1 MFKRVEISLL
11 GSVILSLNM
20 PAFSQEAPTAMP
32 TATLETITV
41 SAVRQPYI
49 GDFTALE
56 SPRTFSL
63 ISDEQLQS
71 QNITKLSDALDLDA
85 SVARQNNFGG
95 LWDAYAIRGFAG
107 DENLP
112 TGYLVNGYNAGRGFG
127 GNRDAVSIQKI
138 EVLKGAN
145 GALFGRSE
153 AGGVVNIVTKKA
165 DLSGTFGEL
174 VLSAGEYDRYRAETD
189 VNLLLQPDLALRL
202 NGFLEDN
209 KAERDHVENKR
220 FGLYPSMTAEL
231 NENLLLNYELEHSKQ
246 RQPFDRGT
254 VARQGKLGG
263 LSPKVFLGEPSD
275 GDVTAIATGHQLQFE
290 YTLNPDWKI
299 LIGGSH
305 RDTDLKGISTEPE
318 LAKSR
323 QAFLLSGGDKISRQ
337 RRDRDYESSNQV
349 LRTELSGLFRLAD
362 MEHRI
367 LTGVDYDRF
376 ENKQVFK
383 RFRPPVISV
392 TTTDLASNNISLS
405 NPVYGAYPA
414 KIMTTFND
422 RLDTHQAVGFYLQD
436 QIALTPKLQLRLG
449 TRFDQFK
456 LDIDNR
462 LTAKNTG
469 SKDRK
474 WSSQAGLSYQ
484 IIPTVSIFSHYGDTF
499 RANIGADAQGVIFK
513 PEESTSAELGAKWYS
528 TNSKLSSTLS
538 IFNMNKTNVLVA
550 DPLNSGFSSAVGK
563 VKSSGVEVDV
573 NAKLEQGIQIH
584 ASYAYTDTAVD
595 SNDLDPNFSLPL
607 KKGDR
612 LINIPK
618 HQANIQVS
626 RNIPIQQLQLNIG
639 AGLQYVD
646 KRLGETGTD
655 FYLPAYTLLNLN
667 AQAKLTK
674 NIDVFAHVKN
684 VLDKQY
690 YPGSYSSLW
699 VQTGDPRLVTLG
711 AKFSF

>member
-1 MFKRVEISLL
+1 MFKRVEMSLL
-11 GSVILSLNM
+11 GTMILGLNM
-20 PAFSQEAPTAMP
+20 PVFSQEVPTGM
-32 TATLETITV
+32 LETIKV
-41 SAVRQPYI
+41 SAVRQPYL
-49 GDFTALE
+49 GDFKALE
-56 SPRTFSL
+56 SPRSFSV
-63 ISDEQLQS
+63 ISGEQLKS
-71 QNITKLSDALDLDA
+71 QNVTKLSDALDLDA
-85 SVARQNNFGG
+85 SIARQNNFGG

-127 GNRDAVSIQKI
+127 GNRDTVSVQKI

-145 GALFGRSE
+145 GALFGRGE
-153 AGGVVNIVTKKA
+153 VGGVINIVTKKA
-165 DLSGTFGEL
+165 DLSGTFGEV
-174 VLSAGEYDRYRAETD
+174 VLSAGELDRYRAETD
-189 VNLLLQPDLALRL
+189 VNLQLQPRLAVRL
-202 NGFLEDN
+202 IGVMEDK
-209 KAERDHVENKR
+209 KAERDHIENKR
-220 FGLYPSMTAEL
+220 YGFYPSITAEL
-231 NENLLLNYELEHSKQ
+231 TDNVQLSYELEHSEQK
-246 RQPFDRGT
+246 QPFDRGT

-275 GDVTAIATGHQLQFE
+275 GDVTASATGHQLQFA
-290 YTLNPDWKI
+290 YTLSPDWKI

-305 RDTDLKGISTEPE
+305 RETDLEGISTEPE
-318 LAKSR
+318 LAKTR
-323 QAFLLSGGDKISRQ
+323 QIFFIANGDKISRQ
-337 RRDRDYESSNQV
+337 RRQRDYESSHEA
-349 LRTELSGLFRLAD
+349 LRTELSGLFRLAG

-376 ENKQVFK
+376 ENDQDFK
-383 RFRPPVISV
+383 RFRPPVINMS
-392 TTTDLASNNISLS
+392 TTDLASNNINIF

-414 KIMTTFND
+414 KIMTTFID
-422 RLDTHQAVGFYLQD
+422 RLDTHEATGFYVQD
-436 QIALTPKLQLRLG
+436 QIELTPKISLRLG

-462 LTAKNTG
+462 LNSTNTG

-474 WSSQAGLSYQ
+474 WSSQAGLNYQ
-484 IIPTVSIFSHYGDTF
+484 ISPTVSVYGHYGDAF

-626 RNIPIQQLQLNIG
+626 KNIQIQQLQVNIG
-639 AGLQYVD
+639 TGLQYVD

-655 FYLPAYTLLNLN
+655 FYLPAYTLVNLN

-684 VLDKQY
+684 VFDKQY
-690 YPGSYSSLW
+690 YPGSFSSLW
-699 VQTGDPRLVTLG
+699 VQTGDPRVFTLG
-711 AKFSF
+711 ARYSF